1 MADEANNQ
9 NAEEQQSQ
17 HSEETQRLAAIGRG
31 ELDPG
36 EAGKQPEDGEQAG
49 GDKSPPVR
57 PDNIPEKFWD
67 VEKGELRTDALLKS
81 YGELEKARQKAKDD
95 ADKKAKEGEDGKEK
109 APAEGAVSAELF
121 TAARDEWAQSG
132 DLSEE
137 TREKIISSGIPQ
149 ETLDVYLE
157 GVKALSEALT
167 QKVYAAAGGE
177 EDYTSA
183 VEWARDN
190 WSEAKV
196 TKFDEALNDPDLMP
210 VMVAALMND
219 YRAVSPGE
227 GQQTRQQG
235 GGDNGD
241 LYHDPE
247 EFTRDLGEADN
258 KNDALARRKAVQKL
272 QRSKKAGT
280 LKHVTPRTGV
290 GKLLA

>member
-1 MADEANNQ
+1 MADETNTQ
-9 NAEEQQSQ
+9 EQQEQ
-17 HSEETQRLAAIGRG
+17 QQAHSDETQRLAAVGRG
-31 ELDPG
+31 ELDPAELTNASEQSSKE
-36 EAGKQPEDGEQAG
+36 EAEKPQ
-49 GDKSPPVR
+49 R
-57 PDNIPEKFWD
+57 PDHIPEKFWD
-67 VEKGELRTDALLKS
+67 AEKGELRTDALLKS
-81 YGELEKARQKAKDD
+81 YGELEKARQKTKEE
-95 ADKKAKEGEDGKEK
+95 ADKAKAKEEGKEK
-109 APAEGAVSAELF
+109 ETPEGAVSAELF

-132 DLSEE
+132 DLSDE

-177 EDYTSA
+177 EDYTAA

-196 TKFDEALNDPDLMP
+196 SKFDEALGDPDLMP
-210 VMVAALMND
+210 VMVSALMGD
-219 YRAVSPGE
+219 YRAASPGE
-227 GQQTRQQG
+227 GKQTRQQG

-247 EFTRDLGEADN
+247 EFTRDLADADA

-280 LKHVTPRTGV
+280 LKHVTPRTGAAR
-290 GKLLA
+290 LLG